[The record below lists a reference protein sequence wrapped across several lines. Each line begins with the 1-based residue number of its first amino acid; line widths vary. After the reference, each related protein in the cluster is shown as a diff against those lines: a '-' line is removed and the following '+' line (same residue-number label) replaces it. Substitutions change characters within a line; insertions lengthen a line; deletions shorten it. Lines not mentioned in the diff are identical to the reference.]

1 MHPSTPLPLAGFTAV
16 ELTDNASAPFAGEIL
31 AQLGAEVWK
40 VERPGGDASRRWGFE
55 RWRGACSSYH
65 VLNRG
70 KRALCLDVKNADEL
84 AQLHRLIDEKADVF
98 IHNLRP
104 GTSGQYQLDAETLRG
119 RKPSLVYCEVGAF
132 GHAGPL
138 REEPGYDPL
147 MQAFSGIMSLT
158 GEADRPPSRAGVSII
173 DLGTGTWAA
182 LGIITALLRRNI
194 QGAGATVN
202 CSLFETSLAWM
213 ALSLGTAAAGGRQ
226 GERLGS
232 GISFIAPSRAYMAA
246 DGYLMLSCAND
257 ALFTK
262 LCDALGHAH
271 AAKGADGAP
280 MKLVHRDISPSNILI
295 SRAGEVKLTDFGI
308 AKRAEEQ
315 TGIGGVR
322 GKFAYISPEQA
333 RNEHLDPRSDVFSAA
348 IVLWELLTGR
358 PLYSAMSDLDALR
371 GVRDGEALLTT
382 ASRWPKCA
390 ITRGTRPRTAASSS
404 KSASKWALAP
414 ARSAQAATVSIASWA
429 EAR

>member
-262 LCDALGHAH
+262 LCDALGHPEWSS
-271 AAKGADGAP
+271 DGRFVDNTAR
-280 MKLVHRDISPSNILI
+280 LQHR
-295 SRAGEVKLTDFGI
+295 A
-308 AKRAEEQ
+308 Q
-315 TGIGGVR
+315 
-322 GKFAYISPEQA
+322 
-333 RNEHLDPRSDVFSAA
+333 
-348 IVLWELLTGR
+348 
-358 PLYSAMSDLDALR
+358 LDALLEACLR
-371 GVRDGEALLTT
+371 EHPREHWQRQLRAGGVPCAPVQEVEEVLRHEQVRALGILGQPSDGEFEAVGLPLSFDGLRPPPLRAAGDLGQDNGLLPAL
-382 ASRWPKCA
+382 A
-390 ITRGTRPRTAASSS
+390 TAAE
-404 KSASKWALAP
+404 P
-414 ARSAQAATVSIASWA
+414 R
-429 EAR
+429 